1 MQGGEFCAMARKTS
15 VFVAKGEPSPRRA
28 SVDVSQR
35 HRTREELLARL
46 EAALDRLN
54 AGDSLSE
61 VLEELM
67 RGLEELAA
75 GGSRDNPS

>member
-1 MQGGEFCAMARKTS
+1 MPEFE
-15 VFVAKGEPSPRRA
+15 EPKDDGA
-28 SVDVSQR
+28 NVDVSQR
-35 HRTREELLARL
+35 HRTRDELLARL

-54 AGDSLSE
+54 AGDPLSE

-67 RGLEELAA
+67 RRLEEMAA